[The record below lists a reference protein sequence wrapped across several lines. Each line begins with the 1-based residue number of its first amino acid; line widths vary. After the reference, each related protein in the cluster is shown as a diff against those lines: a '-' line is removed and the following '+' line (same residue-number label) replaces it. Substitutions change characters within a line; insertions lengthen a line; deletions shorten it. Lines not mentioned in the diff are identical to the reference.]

1 MSFFDIARSAG
12 GLARDTGVQVVR
24 TPQHVRSTRSHLAML
39 STPRRRIPWSE
50 GFYEPPAKLAKLA
63 PGGVIRAEPMHAY
76 LVPGVR
82 LRARAWRLLY
92 RSTGA
97 VGEPTGVSG
106 TLLLP
111 DGARGRSPLPLISYG
126 VGTHGIGDH
135 AAPSRLLSNG
145 RDWEAGLIAM
155 VLARG
160 FGVVVTDYQGLGTP
174 GDHAFM
180 VGRALGNN
188 MLDAIRAARQV
199 LPDELPLDG
208 PAAIMGYSEGGVAAG
223 WAAQLQPKYAP
234 EVALVGVAAGAAA
247 ADVELAGPTLD
258 GSFFSFFLAY
268 GAIGYA
274 AAYPELQLEPYLSP
288 AGLRTIKALRET
300 NILQA
305 AVRGPRFAQV
315 AKLTEPNVL
324 ELPEWRAR
332 LRENRLGATAP
343 QAPVL
348 LHHARNDQ
356 IVAFEH
362 SEQLLE
368 DWLALGVDVSLHVT
382 RGGFDHVSGAVAG
395 APVALEWLRRRFEA
409 AGQPLPGG
417 NVLPLRRVA

>member
-1 MSFFDIARSAG
+1 MSFFHIARSAG

-24 TPQHVRSTRSHLAML
+24 APQRVRSTRSHLAML

-63 PGGVIRAEPMHAY
+63 PGEVIRAEPMHAY

-111 DGARGRSPLPLISYG
+111 DGARGRAPLPLIAYG
-126 VGTHGIGDH
+126 VGTHGIGDN
-135 AAPSRLLSNG
+135 AAPSRLLSSG

-160 FGVVVTDYQGLGTP
+160 FGVVLTDYQGLGTQ

-199 LPDELPLDG
+199 LPDQLPLDG
-208 PAAIMGYSEGGVAAG
+208 PAAIMGYSEGGAAAG
-223 WAAQLQPKYAP
+223 WAAQLQPTYAP
-234 EVALVGVAAGAAA
+234 ELQLAGVAAGAAA

-274 AAYPELQLEPYLSP
+274 AAYPELELEPYLSP
-288 AGLRTIKALRET
+288 SGLRTIEALRET

-305 AVRGPRFAQV
+305 AVRGPRFAHVDQ
-315 AKLTEPNVL
+315 LTQPNVL

-332 LRENRLGATAP
+332 LRENRLGTIAP

-368 DWLALGVDVSLHVT
+368 DWLALGVDVTLHMT

-409 AGQPLPGG
+409 AGQPLPAG
-417 NVLPLRRVA
+417 NVVPLRRVA